1 MITGLEP
8 SRRSPYN
15 YATHYAKRSRKFIR
29 VWGRFKGALDCG
41 YRTPVIVHTLVG
53 VPKHKRGSILE
64 GCKEDFQDS
73 QGSWC
78 LWIGTVEDDPTTQE
92 RS

>member
-15 YATHYAKRSRKFIR
+15 YATHYAKKSRKFIR

-53 VPKHKRGSILE
+53 GAEAQAGFHLRRVQRRLSRQSRIMVSL
-64 GCKEDFQDS
+64 DRD
-73 QGSWC
+73 
-78 LWIGTVEDDPTTQE
+78 
-92 RS
+92 R